1 MIGIVTIINGNG
13 EQLNVGEKVA
23 HVRKGGHYTLTKFE
37 LNSDGVVMAELEG
50 MEAVDPDLYK
60 PLEEED
66 DFRLDDIQMHVRKAM
81 SIKEESE
88 TAPENTQNER
98 LKELAKKEVLNVWD
112 VIEIAN
118 IALKW

>member
-13 EQLNVGEKVA
+13 DQLMVGDKVT
-23 HVRKGGHYTLTKFE
+23 HVRNGGYYSLTKFQ
-37 LNSDGVVMAELEG
+37 LNDDGIVMAELEG

-98 LKELAKKEVLNVWD
+98 LKELAEKENLNVWD